1 MSGYI
6 SKEAAED
13 LFREA
18 RSRLKPQ
25 NYKGEEFFIRD
36 EMLLN
41 AQQFIHLIP
50 AADVRPV
57 VRGKWQETEEPMGW
71 TDVACAC
78 CSVCGESFVLGEF
91 EFSDLAETF
100 KYCPNCGAEMIGG
113 QNGEM

>member
-1 MSGYI
+1 MSDYI
-6 SKEAAED
+6 SREPAIEALRED
-13 LFREA
+13 CENCPSYHFCDPCYQPR
-18 RSRLKPQ
+18 RLNRLSK
-25 NYKGEEFFIRD
+25 
-36 EMLLN
+36 
-41 AQQFIHLIP
+41 IP

-57 VRGKWQETEEPMGW
+57 VRGKWQETDEPMGW

-100 KYCPNCGAEMIGG
+100 KYCPNCGAEMVGG